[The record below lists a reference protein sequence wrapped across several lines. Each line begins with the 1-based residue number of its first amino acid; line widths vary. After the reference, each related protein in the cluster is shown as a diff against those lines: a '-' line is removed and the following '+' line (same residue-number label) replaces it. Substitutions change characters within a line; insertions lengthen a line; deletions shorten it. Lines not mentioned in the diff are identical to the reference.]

1 MLRHPVQLLIADL
14 HKCSPG
20 LSQGMRDAYAELA
33 PLIQQH
39 FSNEMQAGSSAG
51 SSVSI
56 SNASQASCMSTSGS
70 GSSGTTTSSG
80 IGSDTGGGSSS
91 AGSSSSSSSDGSAA
105 WAAAQA
111 LVRQHISGPSAADCL
126 QQAEALWPQWSAAG
140 CRLAAAPRPA
150 GAQPTPDEAAAV
162 LQAVARRALPLPPAQ
177 RQQQLA
183 KSRCVRGLIEALR
196 LTPPRHTAAAGSKQ
210 PSVASS
216 SSGGDGNGCG
226 GSSVAALSSAGAV
239 AAALWALAVLGGS
252 IWWEAEAE
260 ALCCLLPGCRFATL
274 REVRCKRIP
283 AGASRS
289 LLWGCCSCS
298 MLVGGPVAA
307 TQGLPS
313 MLLPHPAQP

>member
-1 MLRHPVQLLIADL
+1 
-14 HKCSPG
+14 
-20 LSQGMRDAYAELA
+20 MRDAYAKLA

-39 FSNEMQAGSSAG
+39 FSNDMQAGSSAG

-70 GSSGTTTSSG
+70 GSSGTATSSG
-80 IGSDTGGGSSS
+80 IGSDTGGGGSS
-91 AGSSSSSSSDGSAA
+91 AGRSSSSSSDSSAP
-105 WAAAQA
+105 WAAAQT
-111 LVRQHISGPSAADCL
+111 LVRQHISSPSAAECL

-150 GAQPTPDEAAAV
+150 GAQPSPEEAAAA
-162 LQAVARRALPLPPAQ
+162 LQVIAKRALPLPPAQ

-196 LTPPRHTAAAGSKQ
+196 LTPARHTAAAGS
-210 PSVASS
+210 VGSS
-216 SSGGDGNGCG
+216 SSGGYGSGAG
-226 GSSVAALSSAGAV
+226 GSSVTALSSSCAV

-298 MLVGGPVAA
+298 MLVGGPVAT

-313 MLLPHPAQP
+313 MLLSRPAQP